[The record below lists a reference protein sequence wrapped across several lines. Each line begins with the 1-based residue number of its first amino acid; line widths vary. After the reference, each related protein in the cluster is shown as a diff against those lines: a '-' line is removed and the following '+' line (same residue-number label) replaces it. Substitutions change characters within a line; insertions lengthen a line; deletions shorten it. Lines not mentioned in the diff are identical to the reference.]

1 MKELIRKKIAMF
13 MVLIVVML
21 PIYSALVIA
30 DLSIEA
36 RGSDN
41 ILNFV
46 KEEDF
51 ITFKAVASIS
61 GDNQITPNQVT
72 LGSSLEFDSCIVG
85 INGHECKLRFPASG
99 NDVFDARSI
108 PYTITLK
115 DDSGNAVDV
124 KSDIIIVDNIPSS
137 LLSFNVENDN
147 VGTENVVFNFA
158 VEDDAC
164 SDAGCEDK
172 CSGIDKV
179 ELYTIGSSFNEVV
192 NIDSESCSY
201 SGNFEKS
208 SSVFSEGENTIFATA
223 YDQFGQA
230 SSTLSITVNVD
241 TSPPF
246 IDLNSLKIIDDT
258 GFELDFFGTSPT
270 PATVKVDITDT
281 NLDDNSVYADLSN
294 LGNLGTV
301 KGNCNET
308 NADTTTCYWPIS
320 LDPGSEGIK
329 TITINASD
337 DSGNDAQITTAKN
350 LELDNE
356 GPIVLSISTGN
367 TFDGEMFAKLNG
379 NTFTAL
385 LRDTEIGIRSEDIKL
400 HTGSTVNAADSCEL
414 VIDTFQCTFDDISL
428 TSGKQTAFIDTDS
441 ADRIGNSVQEKFSKE
456 IIVDSSKPKLL
467 KLVVKNIGGSSA
479 AFENFTKTGDK
490 LLVEAAIEDDAL
502 QSASADFSRFILN
515 SGNVSADTCIK
526 TSDDVFVCSWT
537 TSSIDIEG
545 FIDDFI
551 RFEFTDIAGNKLSIM
566 QSHIVFGVSGETA
579 PDFFEHEVHCSPGL
593 LDRETLSLIE
603 QRAYCQVSLSPK
615 SLVDSVGTFEDLTTL
630 SIDLKE
636 CDGDVSP
643 IESFELFN
651 NDFGSTEPFIKANF
665 KKQSMK
671 DDKLEIVCPLDIIT
685 KKGNDITTVPETE
698 NVQISFQ
705 FYNLPQGEFSDSV
718 QKKIDDAIDDVDNA
732 LKFVTWLKK
741 AFFYAE
747 TGCQFIG
754 MWENLVAIKQLFT
767 IALGNVESAA
777 TIHPAAYAILHSQRV
792 GSCLK
797 TEAAYTEG
805 TVHLKTLNKL
815 CGFVNCK
822 PTLEDNGE
830 KVGFSLGGIETVLA
844 KWNKEG
850 EGLLNNIPGVGG
862 DTVGKYFGDPETAT
876 KPIGSYMNP
885 RDSIVI
891 STLTG
896 CIPGII
902 HGIDKIRQIQCMY
915 ADCLE
920 TGVGQQGLPVFAC
933 EDQKDYATCKYV
945 VGEIFKVI
953 PFTALFNRYLG
964 LIQSTISNPFKLIG
978 AGLAYGCAAS
988 CPSPTEGPHTAC
1000 LWIKII
1006 SLVGNSVQ
1014 EMTSIVD
1021 QGFFK
1026 TRNDYCDRFDDRS
1039 KDEDKDDDDE
1049 DQDRT
1054 GLAGSVQR

>member
-41 ILNFV
+41 VINFV

-51 ITFKAVASIS
+51 INFKAIVSIN

-72 LGSSLEFDSCIVG
+72 LGSDLEFDSCIVG

-441 ADRIGNSVQEKFSKE
+441 ADRIGNSVQEKFSRE

-467 KLVVKNIGGSSA
+467 KLVIKNIGGTSA

-551 RFEFTDIAGNKLSIM
+551 RFEFTDIAGNKLSVM

-665 KKQSMK
+665 KKQEIK
-671 DDKLEIVCPLDIIT
+671 DDKLEIVCPIEIIT

-747 TGCQFIG
+747 TGCQFVNIIG
-754 MWENLVAIKQLFT
+754 NLVGFYKV
-767 IALGNVESAA
+767 IADIWGTADVATSGATTAERMFWEINTENIREKSLGE
-777 TIHPAAYAILHSQRV
+777 YKR
-792 GSCLK
+792 
-797 TEAAYTEG
+797 
-805 TVHLKTLNKL
+805 LNAF
-815 CGFVNCK
+815 CGAVNCK
-822 PTLEDNGE
+822 FAFEE
-830 KVGFSLGGIETVLA
+830 KDEEGAVTGYVFGGAGKILD
-844 KWNKEG
+844 KWNKGG
-850 EGLLNNIPGVGG
+850 ENLLSSVTGG
-862 DTVGKYFGDPETAT
+862 KIVETYTGKPY
-876 KPIGSYMNP
+876 GSYINP
-885 RDSIVI
+885 KDSIVI

-902 HGIDKIRQIQCMY
+902 HNIDKMRQIQCMY

-945 VGEIFKVI
+945 VGEVFKVVS
-953 PFTALFNRYLG
+953 FTAVFDHYINILKGTLR
-964 LIQSTISNPFKLIG
+964 NPFQLLGIIPGYLCMTTAKSPEPFSYPVCAGAKIANFIG
-978 AGLAYGCAAS
+978 KTV
-988 CPSPTEGPHTAC
+988 TE
-1000 LWIKII
+1000 L
-1006 SLVGNSVQ
+1006 
-1014 EMTSIVD
+1014 TSIID
-1021 QGFFK
+1021 AEFFK
-1026 TRNDYCDRFDDRS
+1026 LQNDYCDEFDDR
-1039 KDEDKDDDDE
+1039 DDDDDDDDDRE
-1049 DQDRT
+1049 DDNLIR
-1054 GLAGSVQR
+1054 RNN

>member
-747 TGCQFIG
+747 RGCQFINLAG
-754 MWENLVAIKQLFT
+754 QVVGFFMVAGDNLRIFSVSSGGTAEAQRLYHDFLTENFREN
-767 IALGNVESAA
+767 ALGK
-777 TIHPAAYAILHSQRV
+777 Y
-792 GSCLK
+792 K
-797 TEAAYTEG
+797 
-805 TVHLKTLNKL
+805 KLNAF
-815 CGFVNCK
+815 CGVINCK
-822 PTLEDNGE
+822 FDLEE
-830 KVGFSLGGIETVLA
+830 KDKDGDATGDYIFGGAGKVLDT
-844 KWNKEG
+844 WNKKG
-850 EGLLNNIPGVGG
+850 ESFLSVVTGSKIVE
-862 DTVGKYFGDPETAT
+862 TYTGKPYS
-876 KPIGSYMNP
+876 SYTNP
-885 RDSIVI
+885 KDSIVI

-902 HGIDKIRQIQCMY
+902 HNLDKMRQIQCMY

-945 VGEIFKVI
+945 VGEIFEVI
-953 PFTALFNRYLG
+953 SFTAVFDYYIG
-964 LIQSTISNPFKLIG
+964 LLKNTLRNPFRIIG
-978 AGLAYGCAAS
+978 LVPGYFCKPSIIPGEVWAYKTCAGAKIAS
-988 CPSPTEGPHTAC
+988 FIGTTVNE
-1000 LWIKII
+1000 L
-1006 SLVGNSVQ
+1006 
-1014 EMTSIVD
+1014 TSIID
-1021 QGFFK
+1021 FEFFK
-1026 TRNDYCDRFDDRS
+1026 TQDDYCDKFDDRDDDDD
-1039 KDEDKDDDDE
+1039 KDEDEDE
-1049 DQDRT
+1049 ESTSLSR
-1054 GLAGSVQR
+1054 R